1 LPCIQPRIR
10 SAVAL
15 AASLLAIATSAR
27 AQQIPPA
34 VKAAESSIDPEKIRA
49 HVKFLA
55 GDLLE
60 GRGPGLR
67 GSELAAQYIATQFAL
82 YGLKPGGDN
91 GTYLQQINFVG
102 MKAIPDKTTMSLI
115 PPKRPDGQIGIM
127 LYSYDLKYGDDFTVS
142 NQTLTPAVDIDA
154 PIVFVGY
161 GVDAPEF
168 NWNDY
173 ANIDVK
179 GKVILCIVGDPP
191 STDPNF
197 FGGDALTYYGRWT
210 YKFEQAARM
219 GAVGALIIHRTD
231 LASYGWDV
239 VKNSNTS
246 EKTYLRDNKD
256 PQLEAASWIQ
266 LDVANTIFKATGW
279 TDASGHVGYSN
290 STIITVSG
298 DHKVYQDGKPISL
311 KDLTAGLFSVAVTPL
326 VKVEDGV
333 PQSEVQAVID
343 AVKRSGKGA
352 PRILQSPVDMM
363 IEAAGKRGFKAIELP
378 VRLHAHVESVVR
390 PFQSPNVV
398 GILPGS
404 SYSLLSSRSAAEGS
418 ASPTT
423 NSKDQAVLY
432 TAHFDHLGF
441 VPGMAGDNIYNG
453 AADNAT
459 GCGMLLELARVW
471 SQLAQSSTKLPH
483 SVIFASVTA
492 EEQGLLGSEYLG
504 QHPPIPAGQIALDIN
519 YDMILPI
526 GVPLETNVN
535 GAQRTTFFPTVE
547 ATAKRFNL
555 AIVPDPKPSAGSYYR
570 SDHFSLSR
578 VGIPAFSIETG
589 NLYEGHDAAWG
600 KKQHEDFTANDYHNF
615 SDNYHT
621 DWDFAGNAKLDRFGM
636 DLGWQAL
643 TAPTTI
649 NWLPK
654 DEFEAARK
662 ASLKTN

>member
-1 LPCIQPRIR
+1 LPRIPAR
-10 SAVAL
+10 LRCAAAL
-15 AASLLAIATSAR
+15 AVSLLSLSASIMAQTSA
-27 AQQIPPA
+27 QTIPPA
-34 VKAAESSIDPEKIRA
+34 VKAAEASIDPEKIRA

-55 GDLLE
+55 DDLLE

-67 GSELAAQYIATQFAL
+67 GSEIAAQYIAAQFAL

-91 GTYLQQINFVG
+91 GSYLQQINMVG
-102 MKAIPDKTTMSLI
+102 MNAIPAKTTMSLV
-115 PPKRPDGQIGIM
+115 PKKPEGPSID
-127 LYSYDLKYGDDFTVS
+127 LYSIDLKYGDDYTVS
-142 NQTLTPAVDIDA
+142 NRTLTPTVDIDA

-161 GVDAPEF
+161 GITAPEF

-173 ANIDVK
+173 AGIDVK

-266 LDVANTIFKATGW
+266 LDVAKQIFKSSNL
-279 TDASGHVGYSN
+279 DA
-290 STIITVSG
+290 
-298 DHKVYQDGKPISL
+298 DGEI
-311 KDLTAGLFSVAVTPL
+311 
-326 VKVEDGV
+326 
-333 PQSEVQAVID
+333 Q
-343 AVKRSGKGA
+343 
-352 PRILQSPVDMM
+352 
-363 IEAAGKRGFKAIELP
+363 AAGKRGFKAVELP

-398 GILPGS
+398 GILPGANDS
-404 SYSLLSSRSAAEGS
+404 G
-418 ASPTT
+418 
-423 NSKDQAVLY
+423 KDQAVLY

-441 VPGMAGDNIYNG
+441 VPGMSGDNIYNG

-459 GCGMLLELARVW
+459 GCGMLLEMARAW
-471 SQLAQSSTKLPH
+471 SQSGVKLPH
-483 SVIFASVTA
+483 SIIFSAVTA

-526 GVPLETNVN
+526 GVPLEANVN
-535 GAQRTTFFPTVE
+535 GAQRTTFFPAVE

-600 KKQHEDFTANDYHNF
+600 HKQHEDFTAHDYHNF
-615 SDNYHT
+615 SDNYHA
-621 DWDFAGNAKLDRFGM
+621 DWDFAGNVKLDRFGM
-636 DLGWQAL
+636 ELGWQAL
-643 TAPTTI
+643 NAPTTI
-649 NWLPK
+649 NWKPN
-654 DEFEAARK
+654 DEFEPARK
-662 ASLKTN
+662 ASLATK

>member
-1 LPCIQPRIR
+1 MR
-10 SAVAL
+10 SAATL
-15 AASLLAIATSAR
+15 AASVLVLSTTLLSQT
-27 AQQIPPA
+27 IPPA
-34 VKAAESSIDPEKIRA
+34 VKAAEASIDGEKIRA

-55 GDLLE
+55 DDLLE

-67 GSELAAQYIATQFAL
+67 GSEIAAQYIATQFAL

-102 MKAIPDKTTMSLI
+102 MNAIAEKTTMSLI

-127 LYSYDLKYGDDFTVS
+127 LYSYDLKYGDDYTVS
-142 NQTLTPAVDIDA
+142 NRTLTPIVDIDA

-161 GVDAPEF
+161 GITAPEF

-179 GKVILCIVGDPP
+179 GKIILCIVGDPP
-191 STDPNF
+191 STDPAF

-246 EKTYLRDNKD
+246 EKTYIRDNKD

-266 LDVANTIFKATGW
+266 LDVAKQIFKSSNLDP
-279 TDASGHVGYSN
+279 DA
-290 STIITVSG
+290 
-298 DHKVYQDGKPISL
+298 
-311 KDLTAGLFSVAVTPL
+311 
-326 VKVEDGV
+326 E
-333 PQSEVQAVID
+333 
-343 AVKRSGKGA
+343 
-352 PRILQSPVDMM
+352 
-363 IEAAGKRGFKAIELP
+363 IEAAGKHGFKAIELP
-378 VRLHAHVESVVR
+378 VRLHVHVESVVR

-398 GILPGS
+398 GVLPGTN
-404 SYSLLSSRSAAEGS
+404 
-418 ASPTT
+418 AST
-423 NSKDQAVLY
+423 KDQAVLY

-441 VPGMAGDNIYNG
+441 VPGMSGDNIYNG

-459 GCGMLLELARVW
+459 GCGMLLELARAW
-471 SQLAQSSTKLPH
+471 AQSGIKLPH
-483 SVIFASVTA
+483 SLIFAAVTA

-600 KKQHEDFTANDYHNF
+600 KKQHEDFTAHDYHNF
-615 SDNYHT
+615 SDNYHA

-636 DLGWQAL
+636 ELGWQAL
-643 TAPTTI
+643 TAPSTI
-649 NWLPK
+649 NWKPN
-654 DEFEAARK
+654 DEFEPARK
-662 ASLKTN
+662 ASLGTK

>member
-1 LPCIQPRIR
+1 LTHIR
-10 SAVAL
+10 L
-15 AASLLAIATSAR
+15 AASLFLLSASALAQT
-27 AQQIPPA
+27 IPTA
-34 VKAAESSIDPEKIRA
+34 VKAAEASIDPEKIRA

-55 GDLLE
+55 DDLLE

-67 GSELAAQYIATQFAL
+67 GSEIAAQYIATQFAL
-82 YGLKPGGDN
+82 YGLKPGGDK

-102 MKAIPDKTTMSLI
+102 MNAIPEKTTMSLV
-115 PPKRPDGQIGIM
+115 PKRPEGQMAIT
-127 LYSYDLKYGDDFTVS
+127 LYSYDLKYGDDYTVS
-142 NQTLTPAVDIDA
+142 NRTLTPTVDIDA

-161 GVDAPEF
+161 GITAPEF

-246 EKTYLRDNKD
+246 EKTYLRNNKD

-266 LDVANTIFKATGW
+266 LDVAKQIFKSSNL
-279 TDASGHVGYSN
+279 DA
-290 STIITVSG
+290 
-298 DHKVYQDGKPISL
+298 DH
-311 KDLTAGLFSVAVTPL
+311 
-326 VKVEDGV
+326 E
-333 PQSEVQAVID
+333 
-343 AVKRSGKGA
+343 
-352 PRILQSPVDMM
+352 
-363 IEAAGKRGFKAIELP
+363 IEAAGKPGFKAIELP

-398 GILPGS
+398 GILPGEACGGRDARNCKPG
-404 SYSLLSSRSAAEGS
+404 L
-418 ASPTT
+418 
-423 NSKDQAVLY
+423 DQAVLY

-441 VPGMAGDNIYNG
+441 VPGKSGDNIYNG

-459 GCGMLLELARVW
+459 GCGMLLELARAW
-471 SQLAQSSTKLPH
+471 SQLAQSGTKLPH
-483 SVIFASVTA
+483 SVIFSAVTA

-600 KKQHEDFTANDYHNF
+600 KKQHEDFTAHDYHNF
-615 SDNYHT
+615 SDNYLA

-643 TAPTTI
+643 TAPTTL

-654 DEFEAARK
+654 DEFEPARK
-662 ASLKTN
+662 ASLNSN